1 MHTRGQSGQVLN
13 FIIHTKKIIM
23 KTQLLFIVYWITLTC
38 YAINTNAQANR
49 QLSNLSPTAV
59 NQSLLSGTDNTIS
72 LGSIS
77 LKWKNIHLGNALYLK
92 GSLTLHAP
100 GTTNFFAGGYAGNV
114 LVTGSY
120 NTGIGQN
127 ALNRLT
133 SGSANTAIGYYSLY
147 FNTTGSN
154 NTAIGLLA
162 LYSNTTGHWNTANG
176 VNSLRNNNGYYNT
189 AIGGS

>member
-1 MHTRGQSGQVLN
+1 
-13 FIIHTKKIIM
+13 M
-23 KTQLLFIVYWITLTC
+23 KPKFPAIVYWIAFTC
-38 YAINTNAQANR
+38 YAINSNAQANR
-49 QLSNLSPTAV
+49 QLSNLASPTAV
-59 NQSLLSGTDNTIS
+59 NQSLLQCTDNIIN